1 MTLVSEDGLR
11 QPVNKKEA
19 PVRSPAP
26 VSEIAIAVICVLAI
40 IVHLAL
46 RFGGGQ
52 EAILFVDAPLYFAL
66 ASSAPLVLRLLGRIL
81 RLEMTADLLAGV
93 SIIAAIAL
101 GEYLAGTIV
110 VLMMSSGQLLEALA
124 IRRASF
130 AVDALAKRLPL
141 IAHLKDGT
149 DKPISEVQV
158 GDEVVVHPHE
168 ICPVDGIVTDGR
180 STMNEAYLTGE
191 PYVVPKAIGSGVL
204 SGAVNGV
211 GLLTVRAEQ
220 LAVDSRYSRI
230 MDVMRD
236 AEERRPQ
243 IRRLG
248 DRIGAVYTAVIMA
261 VAVAVWIVTGV
272 PERFLSI
279 LVVATPCPL
288 IIGIPI
294 AVIGS
299 VSLAAR
305 RAIIV
310 KDPAIL
316 EKLDHCTVAI
326 FDKTGTLT
334 YGEPKLVEVITAAG
348 WGADEVLRLAASL
361 EKYSRHP
368 LASAILNT
376 AIEKNLALSV
386 PTKVDEHPGTGLTG
400 VVDGRMVDVTGRKL
414 LLKKRPEVVGLL
426 PESTGGLECVVL
438 IDGDYA
444 GTFRFRDA
452 PREDG
457 RSFITHLR
465 PKHGIQRV
473 LLVSGDRLSEVEYL
487 AQNVGITEIHASQT
501 PEQKL
506 DLVRRET
513 AGADTIFMGDGIN
526 DAPALA
532 AATVGIAFGQTSDV
546 TGEAAS
552 AVVLDNS
559 LSRVDELFHIG
570 RHMRRVAL
578 QSAVGGIGLSLI
590 GVGFAAAGLLP
601 PVAGAVTQE
610 VIDILAILNAIRA
623 TFAPSVLSDA

>member
-1 MTLVSEDGLR
+1 MILLSKEEQGR
-11 QPVNKKEA
+11 PARSKEA
-19 PVRSPAP
+19 PVKVPAP
-26 VSEIAIAVICVLAI
+26 VSETAIALICGLSI
-40 IVHLAL
+40 IFHLAL
-46 RFGGGQ
+46 RFGGV
-52 EAILFVDAPLYFAL
+52 ERAIPLVDAPLYFAL
-66 ASSAPLVLRLLGRIL
+66 ASSAPLLLRLLRRIF
-81 RLEMTADLLAGV
+81 RFEMTADLLAGV
-93 SIIAAIAL
+93 SIIAAVIL
-101 GEYLAGTIV
+101 REYLAGTIV
-110 VLMMSSGQLLEALA
+110 VLMMSTGQLLEALA

-149 DKPISEVQV
+149 DKPISEVQI
-158 GDEVVVHPHE
+158 GDEIVVHPHE
-168 ICPVDGIVTDGR
+168 ICPVDGTVIDGH

-191 PYVVPKAIGSGVL
+191 PYVVPKVLGSSVL

-211 GLLTVRAEQ
+211 GLLTVKAEQ

-248 DRIGAVYTAVIMA
+248 DRIGAIYTVVVMTFALGTWLITDA
-261 VAVAVWIVTGV
+261 

-316 EKLDHCTVAI
+316 EKLYHCTVAI

-334 YGEPKLVEVITAAG
+334 YGEPKLVEIITSEG
-348 WGADEVLRLAASL
+348 HVADKVLQSVASL

-368 LASAILNT
+368 LASAVLNT
-376 AIEKNLALSV
+376 AVEKNLTLTAPV
-386 PTKVDEHPGTGLTG
+386 KVNEHPGTGLTG
-400 VVDGRMVDVTGRKL
+400 VVDGHLVEVTGRKL
-414 LLKKRPEVVGLL
+414 LTKRRPELVRLL
-426 PESTGGLECVVL
+426 PESAGGLECVAL
-438 IDGDYA
+438 IDGTYA
-444 GTFRFRDA
+444 ATFRFRDA

-457 RSFITHLR
+457 RSFIMHLG

-487 AQNVGITEIHASQT
+487 ARNVGITEIHASQT

-506 DLVRRET
+506 DLVRLET
-513 AGADTIFMGDGIN
+513 KRADTIFMGDGIN

-570 RHMRRVAL
+570 RHMRKIAL

-590 GVGFAAAGLLP
+590 GVGFATAGMLP

>member
-1 MTLVSEDGLR
+1 
-11 QPVNKKEA
+11 
-19 PVRSPAP
+19 
-26 VSEIAIAVICVLAI
+26 
-40 IVHLAL
+40 
-46 RFGGGQ
+46 
-52 EAILFVDAPLYFAL
+52 
-66 ASSAPLVLRLLGRIL
+66 
-81 RLEMTADLLAGV
+81 
-93 SIIAAIAL
+93 
-101 GEYLAGTIV
+101 
-110 VLMMSSGQLLEALA
+110 
-124 IRRASF
+124 
-130 AVDALAKRLPL
+130 
-141 IAHLKDGT
+141 
-149 DKPISEVQV
+149 
-158 GDEVVVHPHE
+158 
-168 ICPVDGIVTDGR
+168 
-180 STMNEAYLTGE
+180 
-191 PYVVPKAIGSGVL
+191 
-204 SGAVNGV
+204 
-211 GLLTVRAEQ
+211 
-220 LAVDSRYSRI
+220 

-272 PERFLSI
+272 PDRFLSI

-334 YGEPKLVEVITAAG
+334 YGEPKLVEVITAARS
-348 WGADEVLRLAASL
+348 GADEVLRLAASL

-376 AIEKNLALSV
+376 AIEKNFALSV

-526 DAPALA
+526 DAHSRLRRLA
-532 AATVGIAFGQTSDV
+532 SLWPDQRCHWRSSFGRC
-546 TGEAAS
+546 
-552 AVVLDNS
+552 
-559 LSRVDELFHIG
+559 SR
-570 RHMRRVAL
+570 
-578 QSAVGGIGLSLI
+578 Q
-590 GVGFAAAGLLP
+590 FA
-601 PVAGAVTQE
+601 
-610 VIDILAILNAIRA
+610 
-623 TFAPSVLSDA
+623 

>member
-1 MTLVSEDGLR
+1 MILVRGDVPSRLVS
-11 QPVNKKEA
+11 KKEA
-19 PVRSPAP
+19 PAKVSVPAA
-26 VSEIAIAVICVLAI
+26 EIAVAIICALAI
-40 IVHLAL
+40 IAHLVL
-46 RFGGGQ
+46 RFGGG
-52 EAILFVDAPLYFAL
+52 EKIAHFADMPLYVAL
-66 ASSAPLVLRLLGRIL
+66 AASAPLLWRLLKRIA
-81 RLEMTADLLAGV
+81 RREMTADLLAGV
-93 SIIAAIAL
+93 SIIAAVAL
-101 GEYLAGTIV
+101 EEYLAGTIV
-110 VLMMSSGQLLEALA
+110 VLMLSSGQMLEALA

-149 DKPISEVQV
+149 DKPVSKVQI

-168 ICPVDGIVTDGR
+168 ICPVDGTVVEGSSR
-180 STMNEAYLTGE
+180 MNEAYLTGE
-191 PYVVPKAIGSGVL
+191 PFVVPKAVGSGVL
-204 SGAVNGV
+204 SGAVNGA

-236 AEERRPQ
+236 AEERRPRL
-243 IRRLG
+243 RRLG
-248 DRIGAVYTAVIMA
+248 DQIGAVYTVVIMSFA
-261 VAVAVWIVTGV
+261 IGTWLVTGT

-288 IIGIPI
+288 IIGIPV

-305 RAIIV
+305 RAIII

-316 EKLDHCTVAI
+316 EKLDNCTVAI

-334 YGEPKLVEVITAAG
+334 YGEPKLVEITPANG
-348 WGADEVLRLAASL
+348 NSADDVLRAVASL

-368 LASAILNT
+368 LAGAILN
-376 AIEKNLALSV
+376 AAREKKLKLVV
-386 PTKVDEHPGTGLTG
+386 PTEVSEHPGHGLTG
-400 VVDGRMVDVTGRKL
+400 TVDGRLVEVTSRKL
-414 LLKKRPEVVGLL
+414 LSKKRPAVVSQM
-426 PESTGGLECVVL
+426 PESISGLECVVL
-438 IDGDYA
+438 MDGAYA
-444 GTFRFRDA
+444 AAFQFRDA

-487 AQNVGITEIHASQT
+487 ARNVGITEIHASQT

-513 AGADTIFMGDGIN
+513 KNTDTVFMGDGIN

-532 AATVGIAFGQTSDV
+532 AATVGIAFGQASDV

-570 RHMRRVAL
+570 RHMRRIAL
-578 QSAVGGIGLSLI
+578 QSSVGGIGLSLI
-590 GVGFAAAGLLP
+590 GVAFAAAGLLP
-601 PVAGAVTQE
+601 PVAGAITQE
-610 VIDILAILNAIRA
+610 VIDVLAIANAIRA
-623 TFAPSVLSDA
+623 TIAPTPLSDA

>member
-1 MTLVSEDGLR
+1 M
-11 QPVNKKEA
+11 
-19 PVRSPAP
+19 
-26 VSEIAIAVICVLAI
+26 EITVAIVCVLAI
-40 IVHLAL
+40 IVHLAI
-46 RFGGGQ
+46 RYAGDGPSAFAG
-52 EAILFVDAPLYFAL
+52 VPLYVGL
-66 ASSAPLVLRLLGRIL
+66 AASAPLLLRLLKRIV

-93 SIIAAIAL
+93 SIIAAVAL
-101 GEYLAGTIV
+101 DEMLAGTIV
-110 VLMMSSGQLLEALA
+110 VLMLSSGQLLEALA

-130 AVDALAKRLPL
+130 AVDALAKRMPL
-141 IAHLKDGT
+141 VAHLKDGT
-149 DKPISEVQV
+149 DKPISDVQI

-168 ICPVDGIVTDGR
+168 ICPVDGTVVDGHG
-180 STMNEAYLTGE
+180 TMNEAYLTGE
-191 PYVVPKAIGSGVL
+191 PYVVPKAVGSAVL
-204 SGAVNGV
+204 SGAVNGA
-211 GLLTVRAEQ
+211 GLLTIRAEH

-248 DRIGAVYTAVIMA
+248 DRIGAVYTITVMTFAIGT
-261 VAVAVWIVTGV
+261 WILTGA

-316 EKLDHCTVAI
+316 EKLDHCRVAI

-334 YGEPKLVEVITAAG
+334 YGEPRLVETAVANG
-348 WGADEVLRLAASL
+348 FSPHDVLQLVASL

-368 LASAILNT
+368 LAAAILK
-376 AIEKNLALSV
+376 AAHDEHLKLRPPEKVS
-386 PTKVDEHPGTGLTG
+386 EHPGTGLTG
-400 VVDGRMVDVTGRKL
+400 VVDGREVEVTGRKL
-414 LLKKRPEVVGLL
+414 ASQKWPNIVDQL
-426 PESTGGLECVVL
+426 PESSGGLECIIL
-438 IDGDYA
+438 IDGVYA
-444 GTFRFRDA
+444 STLRFRDA
-452 PREDG
+452 PRAEG
-457 RSFITHLR
+457 RSFIMHLR
-465 PKHGIQRV
+465 PKHRIQRV
-473 LLVSGDRLSEVEYL
+473 LLVSGDRLSEVEHL
-487 AQNVGITEIHASQT
+487 ARSVGISEVYASQS

-513 AGADTIFMGDGIN
+513 ESADTVFMGDGIN

-570 RHMRRVAL
+570 RHMRRIAI
-578 QSAVGGIGLSLI
+578 QSSVGGIVLSLI
-590 GVGFAAAGLLP
+590 GVGFASAGLLP

-610 VIDILAILNAIRA
+610 VIDVLAILNAVRA
-623 TFAPSVLSDA
+623 AFAPKVMSDT